1 MQSDE
6 PEPAPPRSKP
16 RHGIVRRALKLA
28 GAAGEAA
35 DAALS
40 LGAAEAELSRGAMPH
55 LAAWF
60 CLSLL
65 FGISLVACLWTAAIL
80 GLTTLTGSLPVALG
94 IMGSVSLLLLAIAV
108 FFLRRLLRW
117 ASFPESRRR
126 LVALLHSLG
135 YGRNGNA
142 GQRAP

>member
-1 MQSDE
+1 MQATGE
-6 PEPAPPRSKP
+6 EAAWRTLPLT
-16 RHGIVRRALKLA
+16 GGVRRALKLA

-40 LGAAEAELSRGAMPH
+40 LGAAEAELSRSAMPYVA
-55 LAAWF
+55 LWF

-80 GLTTLTGSLPVALG
+80 GLTTLTGSLPMALG
-94 IMGSVSLLLLAIAV
+94 IMGARSVLLLAIAV
-108 FFLRRLLRW
+108 VFLRRLLQW

-135 YGRNGNA
+135 YGRHGNA